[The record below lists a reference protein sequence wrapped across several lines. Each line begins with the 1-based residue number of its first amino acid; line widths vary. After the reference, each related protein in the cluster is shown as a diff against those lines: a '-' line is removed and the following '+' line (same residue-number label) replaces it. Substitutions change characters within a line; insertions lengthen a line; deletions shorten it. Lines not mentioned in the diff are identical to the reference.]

1 MTIASRRFADTRSGP
16 RARLSLDGSW
26 DFHLEGTTPTTIA
39 VPAPW
44 QAHFPDLRAAA
55 GVALYSRAFT
65 VPKEWRD
72 RQVIV
77 HFGAVNYFAEVSVNG
92 HTLGSHEGG
101 YLPFEFVIPGDLLD
115 DEMRLE
121 VKVTLPSADAQAFPD
136 FPFDEIPHGKQSW
149 YGMLGGI
156 WQSVWLECRCKA
168 HITHQAIRA
177 DLATGDVTIDVELA
191 AGFTGALT
199 ITLLDRNGAVAS
211 ATERALN
218 GEAKASATLKVANV
232 EAWSLDDPALYRTVA
247 ELSEGSV
254 VIDAAEENFG
264 FRTFEAKDGKFFL
277 NGQPFYMRGALDQDY
292 YPEGIYTP
300 PSVEFLEDQARKAK
314 ELGLNLLRC
323 HIKVPDPRYYDV
335 ADRFGLLVWTEIPN
349 IQTFTEKSAKRLLDT
364 MEGILRRDGNHP
376 SIVIWTIINEDWGT
390 RLVESADQRSWL
402 EKAYHWLKEK
412 DPTRLVVDNSACIPN
427 FHVVSDIDDYH
438 YYASVPE
445 MAREWADWVSAFAGR
460 PSWSYSPNGDAKR
473 RGDEPLVVSEFGV
486 WGLPHPDKLKQDG
499 KEPFWFIN
507 GLEWDSDGAT
517 YPHGVEQR
525 FRTYQ
530 FDKVFPTFGSFIED
544 TQWHQFNALKFEIEE
559 MRRHASIQGYV
570 ITELTDLHWEAN
582 GLMDMQRNRRAYHNR
597 FHEINTDIVIVAR
610 MQHYAVW
617 AGDAVSIEL
626 EISTGGKALPPTEL
640 RWSVNGANTGR
651 IAIPALNATSVHHL
665 PALSLPFTTDM
676 AGKQITIQFALTA
689 GDREIA
695 RNSLEVSV
703 YGRRSKPA
711 ISVFSA
717 EPEIAQYLR
726 ALGYELADADRAE
739 VRVASSLSQTDIDAM
754 EHGAH
759 YVSLADAAPLP
770 FGNLRNDQPNWN
782 YPTGGD
788 RGQSMP
794 QMRVTERNG
803 TIWKGNWVTG
813 FSWVKRS
820 GPFERLPGGPLTD
833 LSFVG
838 VNPNRVI
845 TGFRPIHFDGLVHA
859 GTMVGWIH
867 KPCATIAERRVGAG
881 RVVATTFGLMRE
893 PAGADPV
900 AATLLDCIIETAAAG

>member
-1 MTIASRRFADTRSGP
+1 MTIASRRFADTHSGP
-16 RARLSLDGSW
+16 RARLSLDGAW
-26 DFHLEGTTPTTIA
+26 DFQLEGREPTTIA

-55 GVALYSRAFT
+55 GVATYSRPLA
-65 VPKEWRD
+65 VPQEWQD
-72 RQVIV
+72 RQVVV

-92 HTLGSHEGG
+92 RRLGSHEGG
-101 YLPFEFVIPGDLLD
+101 YLPFEFVIPADLLVG
-115 DEMRLE
+115 EIRLE
-121 VKVTLPSADAQAFPD
+121 VRVTLPNSDGRAFPD

-156 WQSVWLECRCKA
+156 WQSVWLECRTEA
-168 HITHQAIRA
+168 HIAHQGIRA
-177 DLATGDVTIDVELA
+177 DLSTGGVAIDVELA
-191 AGFTGALT
+191 SAFTGSLNVR
-199 ITLLDRNGAVAS
+199 LLDRNGAVAAS
-211 ATERALN
+211 TELALQDAAQALVALQV
-218 GEAKASATLKVANV
+218 AKV
-232 EAWSLDDPALYRTVA
+232 EAWSLDDPALYRAVV
-247 ELSEGSV
+247 ELSQGDV
-254 VIDAAEENFG
+254 VIDADVQNFG
-264 FRTFEAKDGKFFL
+264 FRTFEARDGKFFL

-292 YPEGIYTP
+292 YPDGIYTP
-300 PSVEFLEDQARKAK
+300 PSVEFLEDQARKSK

-349 IQTFTEKSAKRLLDT
+349 IQTFTEKSAQRLLDT

-402 EKAYHWLKEK
+402 DNAYHWLKKK
-412 DPTRLVVDNSACIPN
+412 DPTRLVVDNSACVPN
-427 FHVVSDIDDYH
+427 FHIVSDIDDYH

-445 MAREWADWVSAFAGR
+445 MAREWGDWVSAFAER
-460 PSWSYSPNGDAKR
+460 PDWSYSPNGDAKR

-486 WGLPHPDKLKQDG
+486 WGLPHPEKLLQDG

-507 GLEWDSDGAT
+507 GLEWDSEGAT

-525 FRTYQ
+525 FRTFQ
-530 FDKVFPTFGSFIED
+530 FDKVFPSFDSFIED

-582 GLMDMQRNRRAYHNR
+582 GLMDMERNTRAYHNR
-597 FHEINTDIVIVAR
+597 FHEINADVVIVPR
-610 MQHYAVW
+610 MQRYAIW
-617 AGDAVSIEL
+617 AGDTASIEL
-626 EISTGGKALPPTEL
+626 EISTGGKALPAAEL
-640 RWSVNGANTGR
+640 SWSIDGAAAGTM
-651 IAIPALNATSVHHL
+651 AVEATDATSVHRL
-665 PALSLPFTTDM
+665 PVLDLSFEAEKAGNQVSVQFT
-676 AGKQITIQFALTA
+676 LTA
-689 GDREIA
+689 GGKELA
-695 RNSLEVSV
+695 RNSLDISV
-703 YGRRSKPA
+703 YARRSKPA
-711 ISVFSA
+711 LSVSSA
-717 EPEIAQYLR
+717 EPEIAQYL
-726 ALGYELADADRAE
+726 ASLGYEVVDADKAH
-739 VRVASSLSQTDIDAM
+739 VRVASTLSQADIDAM

-759 YVSLADAAPLP
+759 CVSLADVAPLP
-770 FGNLRNDQPNWN
+770 FGNLRSDQPNWN

-788 RGQSMP
+788 RGQPMP
-794 QMRVTERNG
+794 QMRVTERSG

-813 FSWVKRS
+813 FSWVKRA
-820 GPFERLPGGPLTD
+820 GIFERLPGGPLTD

-845 TGFRPIHFDGLVHA
+845 TGFRPIHFDGQVHA

-867 KPCATIAERRVGAG
+867 KPCATIAERRVGSG

-900 AATLLDCIIETAAAG
+900 AATLLDCIIETAAAA

>member
-1 MTIASRRFADTRSGP
+1 MTIATRRFAETHSGP
-16 RARLSLDGSW
+16 RARLSLDGTW
-26 DFHLEGTTPTTIA
+26 DFQLEGHEPATIA

-55 GVALYSRAFT
+55 GVATYSRTLT
-65 VPKEWRD
+65 VPQKWQD

-92 HTLGSHEGG
+92 RRLGSHEGG
-101 YLPFEFVIPGDLLD
+101 YLPFEFVIPADLLGG
-115 DEMRLE
+115 EMRLD
-121 VKVTLPSADAQAFPD
+121 VRVALPSSDGRAFPD

-156 WQSVWLECRCKA
+156 WQSVWLECRSEA
-168 HITHQAIRA
+168 HIAHQGIRA
-177 DLATGDVTIDVELA
+177 DLATGGVTVDVELA
-191 AGFTGALT
+191 AAFTGALN
-199 ITLLDRNGAVAS
+199 IRLLDRNGAVAAS
-211 ATERALN
+211 AELALN
-218 GEAKASATLKVANV
+218 GAAHASVALKVAKV
-232 EAWSLDDPALYRTVA
+232 EAWSLDDPALYRAVV
-247 ELSEGSV
+247 ELCQGDV
-254 VIDAAEENFG
+254 VIDADVQDFG
-264 FRTFEAKDGKFFL
+264 FRTFEARDGKFFL

-300 PSVEFLEDQARKAK
+300 PSLEFLEDQARKSK

-335 ADRFGLLVWTEIPN
+335 ADHFGLLVWTEIPN
-349 IQTFTEKSAKRLLDT
+349 VQTFTEKSAQRLLDT

-402 EKAYHWLKEK
+402 DNAYHWLKKK

-445 MAREWADWVSAFAGR
+445 MAREWADWVSAFAKR
-460 PSWSYSPNGDAKR
+460 PDWSYSPNGDAKR

-486 WGLPHPDKLKQDG
+486 WGLPHPDKLLQDG

-507 GLEWDSDGAT
+507 GLEWDSEGAT

-525 FRTYQ
+525 FRTFQ
-530 FDKVFPTFGSFIED
+530 FDKVFPSFGSFIED

-582 GLMDMQRNRRAYHNR
+582 GLMDMERNTRAYHNR
-597 FHEINTDIVIVAR
+597 FHEINTDVVIVPR
-610 MQHYAVW
+610 MQRYAVW
-617 AGDAVSIEL
+617 AGDTASIEL
-626 EISTGGKALPPTEL
+626 EISTGGKALPAAEL
-640 RWSVNGANTGR
+640 SWNVDGAAAGKM
-651 IAIPALNATSVHHL
+651 AVEAVDATSVCRL
-665 PALSLPFTTDM
+665 PAIELSFAAEKAGNQVSVQFT
-676 AGKQITIQFALTA
+676 LTA
-689 GDREIA
+689 GDKELA
-695 RNSLEVSV
+695 RNSLDISV
-703 YGRRSKPA
+703 YARRPKPVL
-711 ISVFSA
+711 SVSSA
-717 EPEIAQYLR
+717 EPEIAGYLA
-726 ALGYELADADRAE
+726 ALGYEVVNADKAH
-739 VRVASSLSQTDIDAM
+739 VRVVSTLSQADIDAM

-759 YVSLADAAPLP
+759 YVSLADVAPLP

-788 RGQSMP
+788 RGQPMP

-820 GPFERLPGGPLTD
+820 GVFERLPGGPLTD

-859 GTMVGWIH
+859 GTMAGWIH
-867 KPCATIAERRVGAG
+867 KPCATIAERRVGSG
-881 RVVATTFGLMRE
+881 RIVATTFGLMRE